1 MMPAMAETVQNDEGT
16 GPAPADALLAS
27 DLAAEVKAEFL
38 AKIDRGQSVAVATQ
52 AAFVAFRDALA
63 SPNDGPV
70 VLLALAA
77 LQWREGQL
85 QAVIRDAAVDLID
98 SGEALAAYKT
108 ADAATRKG
116 RRDLLE
122 AFAEQL
128 REAAVAA
135 E

>member
-1 MMPAMAETVQNDEGT
+1 MADSTQT
-16 GPAPADALLAS
+16 GEASGGPSPADALLAS

-38 AKIDRGQSVAVATQ
+38 GRIDRGLSVAVATQ
-52 AAFVAFRDALA
+52 AAFAAFRDALA

-70 VLLALAA
+70 VLVALAA

-98 SGEALAAYKT
+98 SGEALAAYTT
-108 ADAATRKG
+108 ADAATRKA
-116 RRDLLE
+116 RREVLD
-122 AFAEQL
+122 AFAGQL
-128 REAAVAA
+128 REAAVTDG